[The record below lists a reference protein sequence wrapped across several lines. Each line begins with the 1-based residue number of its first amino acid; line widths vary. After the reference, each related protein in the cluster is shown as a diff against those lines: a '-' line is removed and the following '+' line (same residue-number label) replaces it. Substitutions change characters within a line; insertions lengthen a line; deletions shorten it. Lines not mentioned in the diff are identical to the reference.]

1 VGAGSVDRRSV
12 AELPNVCL
20 TLSNRP
26 DNVLLVRQALTGV
39 AENVGLDA
47 LERNDLNTAVT
58 EACNNV
64 VQHAYEGEEGPL
76 EVEIYALQGA
86 VEVVVRDHGIGIRP
100 HAADAEEAH
109 SGIGL
114 PVVHALTQSVGF
126 SNLPGGGT
134 EVRMQFAAPAASAP
148 QPLAEGAH
156 GGHHVRRGGS
166 SEDDGT
172 TLEMMLAP
180 TTVARSVLPRVLS
193 ALAARAYF
201 STDRIS
207 DVQLVA
213 DALAANAGDSISGS
227 QLGVAVDLA
236 PRSLELRVGPLQSGS
251 AEKLIGASA
260 FADGLGAVL
269 ERLSDG
275 HRVAVAD
282 SVETLALRLVERR

>member
-1 VGAGSVDRRSV
+1 M
-12 AELPNVCL
+12 AEIPNVRL

-26 DNVLLVRQALTGV
+26 DNVLVVRQALTGV

-47 LERNDLNTAVT
+47 LESNDLNTAVT

-76 EVEIYALQGA
+76 EVEIYALPGA
-86 VEVVVRDHGIGIRP
+86 VEVVVRDHGVGIRP
-100 HAADAEEAH
+100 HAADPEQTH

-134 EVRMQFAAPAASAP
+134 EVRMQFAAPAASPPEPVPRAAKHADDSSGG
-148 QPLAEGAH
+148 AERAD
-156 GGHHVRRGGS
+156 VAS
-166 SEDDGT
+166 AT
-172 TLEMMLAP
+172 VEMTLAP
-180 TTVARSVLPRVLS
+180 STVARSVLPRVLS

-213 DALAANAGDSISGS
+213 DTLVAHAGDSVSGS

-236 PRSLELRVGPLQSGS
+236 PRNLEVRVGPLQSGA
-251 AEKLIGASA
+251 AEKLINTPAPG
-260 FADGLGAVL
+260 DGLGAII
-269 ERLSDG
+269 ERLTDG
-275 HRVAVAD
+275 HNVAVSD
-282 SVETLALRLVERR
+282 SSEMLALRLVERP